1 VASYGG
7 SLLRAS
13 GVDVEK
19 VVPDSLYGT
28 STAATANPKE
38 TGNQISYF
46 YYTSEAG
53 ALRPNPATAAA
64 QVHAPNTGLGVWGE
78 FPLNFKIP
86 LHQKYY
92 TALLDAAFAFGLRG
106 QKRGGYCAVRS
117 LSTHDSPVP
126 GLKSPKSK
134 ISIPYK
140 NGP

>member
-1 VASYGG
+1 MASYGG

-53 ALRPNPATAAA
+53 LSGQTPLQLQHRYTHPIPAW
-64 QVHAPNTGLGVWGE
+64 VSGGN
-78 FPLNFKIP
+78 FP
-86 LHQKYY
+86 
-92 TALLDAAFAFGLRG
+92 
-106 QKRGGYCAVRS
+106 
-117 LSTHDSPVP
+117 
-126 GLKSPKSK
+126 
-134 ISIPYK
+134 
-140 NGP
+140 